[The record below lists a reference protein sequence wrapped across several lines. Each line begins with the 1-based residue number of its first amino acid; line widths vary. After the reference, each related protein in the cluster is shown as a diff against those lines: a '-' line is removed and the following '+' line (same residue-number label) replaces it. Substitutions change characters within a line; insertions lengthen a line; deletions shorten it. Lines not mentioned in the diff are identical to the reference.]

1 MTGIDRSFYQMA
13 REIQSLDEKELYHRM
28 RRSFEAVPA
37 ETQKSCADFFNQFL
51 YWGRLDPANG
61 IFEEIEW
68 KQQALT
74 GHMEDFIWVYE
85 RLGDYRSK
93 KTLYA
98 ILNNW
103 YCYDFA
109 TPAQARETL
118 FESYFDLDLVS
129 CTSEEVV
136 VDLGAYT
143 GDTALS
149 YPVSYTHLDVYKRQ
163 ATARCTPP

>member
-13 REIQSLDEKELYHRM
+13 REIQSLGEKELYHRM

-74 GHMEDFIWVYE
+74 GTWRILSGYMSAW
-85 RLGDYRSK
+85 RLSLK
-93 KTLYA
+93 KDAL
-98 ILNNW
+98 
-103 YCYDFA
+103 
-109 TPAQARETL
+109 RH
-118 FESYFDLDLVS
+118 FEQLV
-129 CTSEEVV
+129 
-136 VDLGAYT
+136 L
-143 GDTALS
+143 L
-149 YPVSYTHLDVYKRQ
+149 
-163 ATARCTPP
+163 